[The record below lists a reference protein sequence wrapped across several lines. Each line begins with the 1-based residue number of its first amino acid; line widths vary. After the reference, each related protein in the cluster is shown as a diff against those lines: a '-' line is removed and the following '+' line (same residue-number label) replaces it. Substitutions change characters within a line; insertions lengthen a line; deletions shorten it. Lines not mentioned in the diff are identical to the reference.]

1 MLGVR
6 TTVKIDEPGAS
17 AICAYDSCCRE
28 LAADS
33 AKRNKP
39 PLISFVIALG
49 PFGTVV
55 KRLFCVTLAK
65 CETPELEKIF
75 PEYSNISLRGLMAR

>member
-17 AICAYDSCCRE
+17 AICEYDSCCRE

-49 PFGTVV
+49 PFEKVV
-55 KRLFCVTLAK
+55 ERFDDSAVSRPLVAVGLISDFIECGFLLLLFV
-65 CETPELEKIF
+65 
-75 PEYSNISLRGLMAR
+75 

>member
-6 TTVKIDEPGAS
+6 TTVKIDEAGAS

-55 KRLFCVTLAK
+55 ERFSFFA
-65 CETPELEKIF
+65 
-75 PEYSNISLRGLMAR
+75 YSALRSWDCFV